1 MNITISI
8 AINRISILLL
18 PPNGYYDCFSVLLY
32 LKSIIIVGACSE
44 ILLQITILHTPMLV
58 KMSTFCWY
66 VLNNSF
72 PGSLYNYYLS
82 VEERVSYVLPHQLSL
97 NSWKVNIHS
106 SLISYFSN
114 YTRNWKI
121 RLKCFW
127 EGNPIWMNFNSYL
140 ISKFN
145 NTRAFETTVRTI

>member
-1 MNITISI
+1 M
-8 AINRISILLL
+8 L

-44 ILLQITILHTPMLV
+44 ILLQITLLHTPMLV

-82 VEERVSYVLPHQLSL
+82 VEERVSYVLPHQLSFNL
-97 NSWKVNIHS
+97 WKINIHP
-106 SLISYFSN
+106 SLITYFSN
-114 YTRNWKI
+114 FTRIGKMRLIWK
-121 RLKCFW
+121 KCFRVTKR
-127 EGNPIWMNFNSYL
+127 IWMHFNSYVTL
-140 ISKFN
+140 KFN
-145 NTRAFETTVRTI
+145 NPRAFETTVRTI